1 MAASL
6 RRWVVLG
13 VVVAAVLA
21 GGGPAWAGA
30 PTDQLRARIDRVL
43 KILDDAELRQDAHA
57 TERRVIIRAIA
68 YDTFDFR
75 EISQRSLARH
85 WQART
90 PAEREEFA
98 QLFADL
104 LERSYI
110 GKIEMY
116 SGGERIQYVGEAVDG
131 EQAVVRTKIVTRQG
145 IDVPVDYRM
154 HRIGDRWLVYDVAL
168 EGVSLVANYRAQFSK
183 IIQTSSYGDL
193 VAKLRAKKEEGQQA
207 DTAAQNRASK

>member
-116 SGGERIQYVGEAVDG
+116 SGGERIQYLGEGAGGDH
-131 EQAVVRTKIVTRQG
+131 AAVRTKIVAPPG
-145 IDVPVDYRM
+145 IGVPVGYPV
-154 HRIGDRWLVYDVAL
+154 HRVRDRRLVSRVAL
-168 EGVSLVANYRAQFSK
+168 PGA
-183 IIQTSSYGDL
+183 GPP
-193 VAKLRAKKEEGQQA
+193 AKL
-207 DTAAQNRASK
+207 